1 MDVLIR
7 TTLQTLATHY
17 KVDPSH
23 IVDLLLGK
31 EVLVLQNL
39 TDFKRP
45 GSLQELH
52 RTIEKRDP
60 KVTEL
65 TQLLLTKMSDLDIQ
79 IAGANHLLLELQRM
93 RAFLQ
98 KKHPEVIPPAG

>member
-17 KVDPSH
+17 KVDQSH
-23 IVDLLLGK
+23 IIDLLLAK

-45 GSLQELH
+45 GSLQELN
-52 RTIEKRDP
+52 RTVEKRDQ

-65 TQLLLTKMSDLDIQ
+65 SQLLLNKISDLDIQ
-79 IAGANHLLLELQRM
+79 IAGANHLLLEFQRM

-98 KKHPEVIPPAG
+98 RKHPEVIPPSG